1 MKKGIIYDFDGVICD
16 SVNIKT
22 LAFSKMYEIY
32 GNDIVNKVVNY
43 HHENGGIS
51 RFKKIEYFHK
61 NFLNINLTISKI
73 NELANEFSNLVVE
86 NVIKSNYIEGAYD
99 FIKSNKE
106 KYLQFICTGTPKE
119 EIDIILKERN
129 ISHFF
134 NDVFGSPT
142 SKTEII
148 LTILDKYN
156 LNRNELIFIGDAL
169 TDYNAA
175 DEVGLDFIGIKSN
188 HTEFPNGTL
197 SFDNFKQINIF

>member
-129 ISHFF
+129 IS
-134 NDVFGSPT
+134 P
-142 SKTEII
+142 
-148 LTILDKYN
+148 
-156 LNRNELIFIGDAL
+156 
-169 TDYNAA
+169 
-175 DEVGLDFIGIKSN
+175 
-188 HTEFPNGTL
+188 
-197 SFDNFKQINIF
+197 

>member
-32 GNDIVNKVVNY
+32 GNDIVNKVVDY
-43 HHENGGIS
+43 HHKNGGIS
-51 RFKKIEYFHK
+51 RIKKIEYFHK
-61 NFLNINLTISKI
+61 YFLNVNLTVSEI
-73 NELANEFSNLVVE
+73 NELANEFSDLVIGS
-86 NVIKSNYIEGAYD
+86 VIKSNYIEGAYD
-99 FIKSNKE
+99 FIKGNKE

-134 NDVFGSPT
+134 NDVFGSPI
-142 SKTEII
+142 SKKEII
-148 LTILDKYN
+148 LSIIGKYN
-156 LNRNELIFIGDAL
+156 LNRNDLVFIGDSL

-175 DEVGLDFIGIKSN
+175 NEVGLDFIGIKSN

-197 SFDNFKQINIF
+197 LFDNLGQINIF

>member
-106 KYLQFICTGTPKE
+106 KYLQFICTGAPRK
-119 EIDIILKERN
+119 K
-129 ISHFF
+129 
-134 NDVFGSPT
+134 
-142 SKTEII
+142 
-148 LTILDKYN
+148 
-156 LNRNELIFIGDAL
+156 LI
-169 TDYNAA
+169 
-175 DEVGLDFIGIKSN
+175 
-188 HTEFPNGTL
+188 
-197 SFDNFKQINIF
+197 